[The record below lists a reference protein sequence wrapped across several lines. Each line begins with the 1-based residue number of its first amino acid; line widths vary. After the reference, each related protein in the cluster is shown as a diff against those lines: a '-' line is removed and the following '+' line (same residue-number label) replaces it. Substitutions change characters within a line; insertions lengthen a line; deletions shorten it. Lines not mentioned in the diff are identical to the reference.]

1 MRLQGEKPKE
11 RSEMN
16 NVMVESCVCQASLG
30 FSFMRAFLCEV
41 SKKEREKRG
50 ERVRVCACESK

>member
-16 NVMVESCVCQASLG
+16 NVMAESCASVLG
-30 FSFMRAFLCEV
+30 FSFMRVFRSL
-41 SKKEREKRG
+41 
-50 ERVRVCACESK
+50 